1 MEAQEVAAKSKD
13 YMIVKQAFIP
23 ILKRRIELEIVQLKT
38 TMKEGIYLQKE
49 VLQFAEIEIL

>member
-13 YMIVKQAFIP
+13 LLIVKQAFIP

-49 VLQFAEIEIL
+49 VLQCAEIEIL